1 MNGGCPEIINNMGDA
16 AMKIDIHTHTK
27 KCKSGDVTTRAISPE
42 DFCETILSTEVKIV
56 AITNHNVFDLVQFQE
71 IESRMEGGAQ
81 VWPGI
86 ELDVLENGSRGHLI
100 VIVSPNSASEFSAA
114 VDELTKGSTPD
125 TFTAAID
132 NVLTAFDT
140 FNPLYIAHYKQKKPG
155 LTDEVLEM
163 LVTKTKN
170 PECVIKEV
178 TNSISAGIYISH
190 GHSSIYGSD
199 IHDWAEYEK
208 LSHDLPDL
216 RLPVASFEHFCLLLK
231 KDTAAINTVLDRKTS
246 EDLVLH
252 HFEDA
257 PELRLKAFNDI
268 NVVFGPKGTGKS
280 CILRAIA
287 KHYSEN
293 GVDAKVYES
302 GSDRL
307 DEIFDT
313 KGKNLTI
320 NLNTYG
326 INYCT
331 DEIKGLRSA
340 KEVNVTSLVK
350 FVNYFNATN
359 TSKNANKILLK
370 DIDKED
376 GGSPKRE
383 FFEIISAAKTTKEFI
398 IFLDEN
404 PAIRKE
410 LDEKEHSEVTRILAG
425 LLDRLRKKEWAT
437 FSDWKEITLLN
448 SAIETFRKEIE
459 RKTGKP
465 AKPTT
470 TGFHDY
476 AINRMMVEINAAQIV
491 KSVDAGIPV
500 QSEVVGGLGL
510 NKGYLQFLTEF
521 RFQDGDIT
529 DSTLLS
535 LSGTKK
541 GSQKKFVICVRK
553 VLKHAYDDD
562 LFQHI
567 SELNAIE
574 DVEDIETVLQLL
586 LFKRYFALDG
596 QPYSPSSGE
605 SSMVMLQ
612 KELGTDKEVYIL
624 DEPERSLGNEYI
636 SEVIVPLIKERARA
650 GKKVFISTHDA
661 NIAVRTLPYS
671 SVYRCHDKF
680 GYKTYIGNPFTNNL
694 VNPDDMNDQLDWK
707 KVSMKTLEG
716 GEEAF
721 GERGK
726 IYGNN

>member
-1 MNGGCPEIINNMGDA
+1 
-16 AMKIDIHTHTK
+16 MKIDIHTHTK
-27 KCKSGDVTTRAISPE
+27 KCKSGDVATRSISPK

-56 AITNHNVFDLVQFQE
+56 AITNHNVFDLTQFQE
-71 IESRMEGGAQ
+71 IESCMKGGAQ

-86 ELDVLENGSRGHLI
+86 EIDVLENGSRGHLI
-100 VIVSPNSASEFSAA
+100 VIVSPSSASEFSAA
-114 VDELTKGSTPD
+114 IDELTKNSTPD
-125 TFTAAID
+125 SFTATID
-132 NVLTAFDT
+132 NVLATFDT
-140 FNPLYIAHYKQKKPG
+140 FNPIYIAHYKQKKPG
-155 LTDEVLEM
+155 LTDDVLEK
-163 LVTKTKN
+163 LVKRTSN
-170 PECVIKEV
+170 PEYVIKEV

-190 GHSSIYGSD
+190 GHSSIFGSD

-208 LSHDLPDL
+208 LSQYLPDL

-231 KDTAAINTVLDRKTS
+231 KDTAAINTMLDRKTS
-246 EDLVLH
+246 EDLVLR

-257 PELRLKAFNDI
+257 PELRIKAFNDI

-293 GVDAKVYES
+293 GVDAKVYVS

-307 DEIFDT
+307 DEIYDT
-313 KGKNLTI
+313 KGKSLII

-331 DEIKGLRSA
+331 NEIKALLNA
-340 KEVNVTSLVK
+340 KEVNVTSISK
-350 FVNYFNATN
+350 YVNYFKETN
-359 TSKNANKILLK
+359 TNKNASKILLK
-370 DIDKED
+370 DIDKEE
-376 GGSPKRE
+376 GGSAKRE
-383 FFEIISAAKTTKEFI
+383 FIEIIGTAKATNEFI
-398 IFLDEN
+398 KFLDEN
-404 PAIRKE
+404 PTVRKE
-410 LDEKEHSEVTRILAG
+410 LDEKEHSEITRILRG
-425 LLDRLRKKEWAT
+425 LLDRLRKKEWTT

-448 SAIETFRKEIE
+448 SAIETFRKVIE
-459 RKTGKP
+459 LKTGKP

-476 AINRMMVEINAAQIV
+476 AINRMMIEINAAKVV
-491 KSVDAGIPV
+491 KSVDTDIPM
-500 QSEVVGGLGL
+500 QNEVVGGLGL

-521 RFQDGDIT
+521 RFQGGDIT
-529 DSTLLS
+529 DSSMLS
-535 LSGTKK
+535 LTGIKK
-541 GSQKKFVICVRK
+541 GSQKKFVIYVRK
-553 VLKHAYDDD
+553 IFKHAYEDD

-586 LFKRYFALDG
+586 LFKRYFAIDG

-612 KELGTDKEVYIL
+612 KELETDKEVYIL

-636 SEVIVPLIKERARA
+636 SDVIVPLIKERARA

-680 GYKTYIGNPFTNNL
+680 GYKTYVGNPFTNNL
-694 VNPDDMNDQLDWK
+694 VNPDDKNDQLDWK